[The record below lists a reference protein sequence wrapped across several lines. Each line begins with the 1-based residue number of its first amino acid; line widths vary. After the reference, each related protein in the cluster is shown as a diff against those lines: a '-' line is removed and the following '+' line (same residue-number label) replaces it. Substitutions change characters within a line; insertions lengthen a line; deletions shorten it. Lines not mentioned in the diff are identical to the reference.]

1 MDDPPLKHQLDYLI
15 GCLLDERAAHEGSSL
30 ERPADVTKDGGRSL
44 HGSRFDPLPPGAP
57 LDESW
62 ALFRALVNVRE
73 PWPADERFLAAQD
86 QVLHELI
93 ARKGITS
100 ADGLA
105 PVPSDPR
112 LRLWRGDITTLEA
125 DAIVNAANSR
135 LLGCWIPGHH
145 CIDNAIH
152 TYAGVQLR
160 LACNDIMRA
169 QGFDEPTGSAKVT
182 EAFNLPSR
190 LVVHTVGPIANG
202 RPTER
207 QRAQLASCYA
217 SCLDA
222 AHERG
227 AKSIA
232 FCCISTGVF
241 GFPQGE
247 AARIAV
253 GAVRRW
259 LDEHGP
265 HAPSVVFNVFG
276 QADEA
281 LYRSL
286 LGF

>member
-1 MDDPPLKHQLDYLI
+1 MDDRTLQEHVDHLTDY
-15 GCLLDERAAHEGSSL
+15 LLDERSVHERSDSGQ
-30 ERPADVTKDGGRSL
+30 PADVTKDGGRSL
-44 HGSRFDPLPPGAP
+44 QDRRFDPLPPGAS
-57 LDESW
+57 LAESW

-86 QVLHELI
+86 QVLRELI

-105 PVPSDPR
+105 PVPGDPR

-135 LLGCWIPGHH
+135 LLGCWVPGHH

-160 LACNDIMRA
+160 LACNNIMRA

-202 RPTER
+202 QPTER

-227 AKSIA
+227 AQSIA

-265 HAPSVVFNVFG
+265 HAPLVVFNVFG
-276 QADEA
+276 QTDEA

-286 LGF
+286 LRF